1 MQSRFGLS
9 CRPAR
14 VRMVLANGETGVAE
28 FFRSLLRN
36 SIDETL
42 DI

>member
-14 VRMVLANGETGVAE
+14 VRMVLANGESGVAE
-28 FFRSLLRN
+28 FFRSLLE
-36 SIDETL
+36 I
-42 DI
+42 